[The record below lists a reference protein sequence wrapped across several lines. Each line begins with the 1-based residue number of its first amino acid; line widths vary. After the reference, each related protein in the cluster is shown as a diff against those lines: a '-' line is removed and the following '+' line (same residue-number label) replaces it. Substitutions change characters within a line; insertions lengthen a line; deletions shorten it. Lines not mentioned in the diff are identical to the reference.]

1 MTANDRH
8 FYFSGHRSSVK
19 RGISSLACKFVFI
32 DLISFIRIKDHDICC
47 LSRSDIA
54 LVNGGVMNEDEH
66 ARELGLK
73 GITNSVEDII
83 VARDIMLSH
92 DTGAKLHLC
101 HCSTED
107 SVMMVD
113 LAKQKNVK
121 VTAEVCPHHFT
132 LTSDDIRKIAPEMDV
147 EKNVIAAD
155 SVAKLKR
162 KLFWYVYPDIDYK
175 WVCWSK
181 VDGGWCDYDIVTKN
195 RQNRKKVK
203 RENVDGEE

>member
-1 MTANDRH
+1 
-8 FYFSGHRSSVK
+8 
-19 RGISSLACKFVFI
+19 
-32 DLISFIRIKDHDICC
+32 
-47 LSRSDIA
+47 
-54 LVNGGVMNEDEH
+54 MNEDEH

-121 VTAEVCPHHFT
+121 VQIPDKKSLYQLKPCDTSEYGREV
-132 LTSDDIRKIAPEMDV
+132 
-147 EKNVIAAD
+147 
-155 SVAKLKR
+155 
-162 KLFWYVYPDIDYK
+162 
-175 WVCWSK
+175 
-181 VDGGWCDYDIVTKN
+181 YD
-195 RQNRKKVK
+195 RF
-203 RENVDGEE
+203 

>member
-1 MTANDRH
+1 M
-8 FYFSGHRSSVK
+8 
-19 RGISSLACKFVFI
+19 RGDGKAAKLGIVVLAHCEDKN
-32 DLISFIRIKDHDICC
+32 
-47 LSRSDIA
+47 

-147 EKNVIAAD
+147 E
-155 SVAKLKR
+155 R
-162 KLFWYVYPDIDYK
+162 M
-175 WVCWSK
+175 
-181 VDGGWCDYDIVTKN
+181 
-195 RQNRKKVK
+195 
-203 RENVDGEE
+203 